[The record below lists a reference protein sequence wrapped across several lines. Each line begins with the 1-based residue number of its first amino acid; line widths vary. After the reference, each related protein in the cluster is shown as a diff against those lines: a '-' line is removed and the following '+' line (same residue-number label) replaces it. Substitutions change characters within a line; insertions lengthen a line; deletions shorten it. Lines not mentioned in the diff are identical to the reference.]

1 MDSLTIVEICAV
13 VIGAVLAVAGVV
25 NTLGS
30 AIEKIVKVVK
40 TAKTP
45 NLLQDERLDELERW
59 RQEVDRRLSSGNT
72 HFDSIDEGNRVT
84 QKALLALLAHGLD
97 GNAVEQMKEAKHD
110 LEYHLINR

>member
-1 MDSLTIVEICAV
+1 MENLSLLEI
-13 VIGAVLAVAGVV
+13 IGGILAVAAAV
-25 NTLGS
+25 NTIGS
-30 AIEKIVKVVK
+30 AVERIVRA
-40 TAKTP
+40 AKAANSP
-45 NLLQDERLDELERW
+45 NAVQDTRLDELERW

-110 LEYHLINR
+110 LENHLINR